1 MRPEDDRGMQL
12 EATNGGSVMNITTRY
27 EGDVTVLDLEGRI
40 TIGEG
45 DVQLRGAVLDALE
58 DNRDKLLLNLA
69 GVKAMDSSGLGELI
83 RCKTTCARRDA
94 EIKLLNVNL
103 KLYKLLTMS
112 QLIGV
117 FEMFDDEEKAIGSF
131 AD

>member
-1 MRPEDDRGMQL
+1 MK
-12 EATNGGSVMNITTRY
+12 ITTRY
-27 EGDVTVLDLEGRI
+27 QGDVTILDLEGRI

-45 DVQLRGAVLDALE
+45 DIQLRGSVLDALDE
-58 DNRDKLLLNLA
+58 SRTRILLNLD

-83 RCKTTCARRDA
+83 RCKTTCAKRSA

-103 KLYKLLTMS
+103 KVYKLLTMS

-117 FEMFDDEEKAIGSF
+117 FEMFDDEEKALASF